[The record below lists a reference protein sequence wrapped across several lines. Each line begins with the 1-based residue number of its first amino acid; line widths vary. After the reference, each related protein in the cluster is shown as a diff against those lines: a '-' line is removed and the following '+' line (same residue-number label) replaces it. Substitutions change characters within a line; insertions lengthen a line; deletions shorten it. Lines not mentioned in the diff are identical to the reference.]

1 MVMVAGA
8 GDLSSQMYL
17 IVRCEFE
24 QLVTWLS
31 WLHVSNDFK
40 RVQSVEQKVT
50 VQCLGMVEHVWTCVQ
65 LFSLLIVLFYLFGF
79 GP

>member
-31 WLHVSNDFK
+31 WLHVSNEF
-40 RVQSVEQKVT
+40 Q
-50 VQCLGMVEHVWTCVQ
+50 TC
-65 LFSLLIVLFYLFGF
+65 SECRTKGYCSMPGD
-79 GP
+79 G